1 MTSTDPNEQ
10 QKNSFPETQYEQTAH
25 RPWVEIQGSGGLA
38 QWLLEQQVSL
48 AFSTYQSG
56 KIFFVGTGP
65 QGALSVFER
74 TFDRAMGFY
83 GNDQTLWLST
93 SYQLWRF
100 ENALP
105 PDRLYDGRD
114 RLFVPRIA
122 YTTGDLDI
130 HDIIVEK
137 SGRIVFAATQLSCLG
152 TISNRFSVTPLWQPP
167 FISCLVPEDRCHL
180 NGLAERDGQA
190 RYVTAVSRSD
200 SSGGWRQDRSDGGLV
215 IDVTTNQVIGE
226 GLSMPHSPRWYQGQ
240 LWLLNS
246 GRGEFGRLNL
256 QSGRYEPVAFC
267 PGYIRG
273 LSFVGNYAIVGL
285 SRPRHDKNFGG
296 LPLEQELSKR
306 NCVTECGLRIIDL
319 RTGDCVH
326 SLRIEGDV
334 TEIYDVVV
342 MKGASRPMALGLK
355 TDEIKVLLSLDE
367 QGKL

>member
-1 MTSTDPNEQ
+1 M
-10 QKNSFPETQYEQTAH
+10 AC
-25 RPWVEIQGSGGLA
+25 
-38 QWLLEQQVSL
+38 
-48 AFSTYQSG
+48 
-56 KIFFVGTGP
+56 
-65 QGALSVFER
+65 
-74 TFDRAMGFY
+74 
-83 GNDQTLWLST
+83 
-93 SYQLWRF
+93 
-100 ENALP
+100 
-105 PDRLYDGRD
+105 
-114 RLFVPRIA
+114 
-122 YTTGDLDI
+122 TTGDLDI

-200 SSGGWRQDRSDGGLV
+200 SIGGWRQHRSDGGIV
-215 IDVTTNQVIGE
+215 MDVSTNQVIGE

-246 GRGEFGRLNL
+246 GRGDFGRLDL

-273 LSFVGNYAIVGL
+273 LSFVGNYAVVGL

-296 LPLEQELSKR
+296 LPLELELSKR
-306 NCVTECGLRIIDL
+306 NCFAECGLRIVDL
-319 RTGDCVH
+319 RNGDCVH
-326 SLRIEGDV
+326 SLWIEGDV

-342 MKGASRPMALGLK
+342 MKGTSRPMALGLK
-355 TDEIKVLLSLDE
+355 TNEIKVLLSLDE
-367 QGKL
+367 AGKL